1 MRCSAHFLSSSR
13 QAARDRALE
22 LTGPDSK
29 RPRATHQLD
38 LEAEAEVKRER
49 RKDRKEDDARVSS
62 QPLHPHSSLVF
73 RLSMPLQRLTASLA
87 LDKPYDIKPVPR
99 PRGW

>member
-49 RKDRKEDDARVSS
+49 RKDRKEDDARRVFLLNLFILTRRSS
-62 QPLHPHSSLVF
+62 FASPCPSS
-73 RLSMPLQRLTASLA
+73 A
-87 LDKPYDIKPVPR
+87 
-99 PRGW
+99 